1 NGEMEKE
8 ALRDE
13 RCSDGWLSGMQ
24 AKGEYLSREQ
34 ESGENVHGGT

>member
-1 NGEMEKE
+1 M
-8 ALRDE
+8 
-13 RCSDGWLSGMQ
+13 SDAAMDVLSGMQ